1 MEIKLKNKILCSILV
16 PFCYTV
22 DLSTM
27 AAIMKSPVTS
37 TLHPPV
43 TNVSQNTQT
52 TPYSSS
58 SPVTVATFE
67 TRKGDVDLADSG
79 ASTNRRGDTS
89 DKAGV
94 LLSV

>member
-1 MEIKLKNKILCSILV
+1 MCSILV
-16 PFCYTV
+16 PFCHTV

-27 AAIMKSPVTS
+27 SAIMESPATS

-58 SPVTVATFE
+58 SAVTVATFE
-67 TRKGDVDLADSG
+67 TRNGDVDLADSG
-79 ASTNRRGDTS
+79 ASTTRRGDTS

-94 LLSV
+94 LLAV

>member
-1 MEIKLKNKILCSILV
+1 MCSILV
-16 PFCYTV
+16 PFCHTV

-27 AAIMKSPVTS
+27 SAIMESPATS

-52 TPYSSS
+52 TTYSSS

-67 TRKGDVDLADSG
+67 TRNGDVDLADSG
-79 ASTNRRGDTS
+79 ASTTRSGDTS

-94 LLSV
+94 LLAV